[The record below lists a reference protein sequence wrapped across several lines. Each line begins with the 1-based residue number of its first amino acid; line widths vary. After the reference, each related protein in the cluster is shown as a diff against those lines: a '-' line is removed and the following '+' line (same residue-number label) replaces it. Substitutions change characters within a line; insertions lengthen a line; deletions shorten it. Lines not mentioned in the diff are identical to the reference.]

1 MARGTKPAPTLL
13 QQRAIEG
20 MKAVIVGKDNKS
32 LVQVLQD
39 VGYSPESAR
48 QWTNIMAG
56 IRPHLQPTLDWLELH
71 RARVQQRMDET
82 IDKADYADLARSLDI
97 VTKNL
102 QLLSGRATANI
113 AVSTGRRQ
121 ELDKLIDN

>member
-1 MARGTKPAPTLL
+1 
-13 QQRAIEG
+13 